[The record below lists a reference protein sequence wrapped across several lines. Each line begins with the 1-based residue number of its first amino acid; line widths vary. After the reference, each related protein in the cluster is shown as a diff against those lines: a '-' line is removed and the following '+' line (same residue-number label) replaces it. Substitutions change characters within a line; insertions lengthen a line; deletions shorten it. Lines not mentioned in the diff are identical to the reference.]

1 MKSTSRIFNVVEYAK
16 KLYPYLF
23 FALIAL
29 YFVSQN
35 SRLPSLDGPAHLYNS
50 FLLKEYFLGNIE
62 IRNTY
67 VLNEFYIPNLFSNYY
82 LALLI
87 AIFKAYF
94 GAKLFYFSLLFLLLL
109 SAYYLL
115 NSFKTMN
122 AFVLSLAFVTI
133 YNSFLLNIGFYN
145 FTFSIVFLFF
155 AIGYYFRAECFS
167 LKTSSV
173 NYVIYTLI
181 LAALYYSNGL
191 SFVFYIVFVF
201 SNLTFKIASSILK
214 NKKLNKVTM
223 MNSII
228 YLSLAIPFILM
239 FIKFQSEA
247 NLSTQL
253 VKTNLN
259 ELFKNLIEFTS
270 FIAYSREAE
279 VVFTI
284 CFSIGTAI
292 LFLICL
298 YSRLIKNSFK
308 FQRGDSMLLFACVFL
323 VLYLFIPDNFSAG
336 MMSPRFQFY
345 FYIFI
350 IVWLFIQNNKLSSLF
365 FALIFFI
372 GSVYKYQVC
381 HKQILNGMNDNA
393 KQIIAAEKYIEENK
407 TVVSFNYSG
416 NWLESH
422 FSNYLGLKK
431 PILVLN
437 NYEANVGWFPL
448 KWNKDLMPR
457 YCLNGMQNFQN
468 FNWTV
473 FESKLS
479 KEIDYIF
486 IYCGVHLVDEN
497 NELAELLANYTRQD
511 HGEYRGVAI
520 FKRK

>member
-1 MKSTSRIFNVVEYAK
+1 
-16 KLYPYLF
+16 LF

-29 YFVSQN
+29 YFVLQN
-35 SRLPSLDGPAHLYNS
+35 SRLPSLDGPAHMYNS
-50 FLLKEYFLGNIE
+50 FLLKEYFLGNNE
-62 IRNTY
+62 VRNMY
-67 VLNEFYIPNLFSNYY
+67 VLNKFYIPNLFSNYY

-87 AIFKAYF
+87 AIFNTYL

-155 AIGYYFRAECFS
+155 AIGYYFRSECFS
-167 LKTSSV
+167 AKSSNV

-181 LAALYYSNGL
+181 IGALYYSNGL
-191 SFVFYIVFVF
+191 SFVFYIVFVV
-201 SNLTFKIASSILK
+201 SNFTFKAVSSILK
-214 NKKLNKVTM
+214 NKELNKVSM

-228 YLSLAIPFILM
+228 YLSLTIPFILM
-239 FIKFQSEA
+239 FIQFQSEA
-247 NLSTQL
+247 NLSNQL
-253 VKTNLN
+253 VKTNLS

-279 VVFTI
+279 VIFTI
-284 CFSIGTAI
+284 CFSICTAI

-298 YSRLIKNSFK
+298 YNRLIKSRFK
-308 FQRGDSMLLFACVFL
+308 FQRGDSMLLFAIVFF
-323 VLYLFIPDNFSAG
+323 VLYLFIPDNYSAG

-365 FALIFFI
+365 LALIFFI
-372 GSVYKYQVC
+372 SSVYKYQVC
-381 HKQILNGMNDNA
+381 HKQILSGLNDNA

-416 NWLESH
+416 NWVESH

-431 PILVLN
+431 PILVLD
-437 NYEANVGWFPL
+437 NYEASVGWFPL
-448 KWNKDLMPR
+448 KWNKDLMPCYKVAGNISFENFYWNPSNKTIAKEVEYIFM
-457 YCLNGMQNFQN
+457 YCGNH
-468 FNWTV
+468 
-473 FESKLS
+473 LS
-479 KEIDYIF
+479 KENIK
-486 IYCGVHLVDEN
+486 LQ
-497 NELAELLANYTRQD
+497 ELLNNYERID
-511 HGEYRGVAI
+511 KGEFHLISIYR
-520 FKRK
+520 RK